1 MPRDPVSDSSKKG
14 LEILEIEPT
23 LRPTKPVYM
32 IEYGLGFILFLYV
45 LNYIYGRVTNGNF
58 AQDWFDK
65 AQSYLETQFALIGD
79 AGEKEIVSSL
89 AMTREAD
96 HIFTLWCSGRSNVA
110 GMLATLKLVKRQDV
124 FTQVHAKVRVLVD
137 LFQRFKLISLVCRP
151 HCWPDDIKIYSWQ
164 DGSTVSS
171 NWSVSVA

>member
-151 HCWPDDIKIYSWQ
+151 HC
-164 DGSTVSS
+164 
-171 NWSVSVA
+171 